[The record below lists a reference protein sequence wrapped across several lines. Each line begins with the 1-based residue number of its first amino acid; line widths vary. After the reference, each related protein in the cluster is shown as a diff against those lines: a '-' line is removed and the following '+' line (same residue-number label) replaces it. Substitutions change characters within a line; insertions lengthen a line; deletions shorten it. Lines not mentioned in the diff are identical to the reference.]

1 MELISFRLCPFVQRS
16 VITLQEKG
24 AEYDITYID
33 LADPPSWFLAISPFG
48 KVPVLRADDAVIF
61 ESAVIN
67 EYVDEVT
74 PPSLHPADPLRKAV
88 NRAWIE
94 FGSDL
99 IFKQYGLYTAADE
112 ETFEAKR
119 HEVLT
124 GLRQLEEVLGEGPW
138 FNGADFALVDTA
150 YAPLFQRFELL
161 EQWHAVDFFEGL
173 PKVAAW
179 HRALVERPTTTTSV
193 AEDFADDFRNYIAN
207 TEGYAARLYAGRT
220 G

>member
-24 AEYDITYID
+24 AEYDVTYID
-33 LADPPSWFLAISPFG
+33 LAEPPAWFLTISPFG
-48 KVPVLRADDAVIF
+48 KVPVLRVGESVVF

-74 PPSLHPADPLRKAV
+74 PPSLHPSDPLRKAV

-138 FNGADFALVDTA
+138 FNGAEYALVDTA

-161 EQWHAVDFFEGL
+161 EQWHAMDFLAGL
-173 PKVAAW
+173 PKVTTW
-179 HRALVERPTTTTSV
+179 HRALVERPTTTSSV
-193 AEDFADDFRNYIAN
+193 AADFADDFRGYIAR
-207 TEGYAARLYAGRT
+207 TEGYAARLYAAGAA
-220 G
+220 